1 MGFEQLAA
9 LKAKLVEQAK
19 AEKAAESAKRTKS
32 TNGTK
37 DTNGANGT
45 KGAKGTNATKGT
57 KGNRGS
63 KPPRARNAA
72 PAAPEKPVDPVVLA
86 IARLQKRFPTVFP
99 KSPAPKVPLKV
110 GIFQDMVQ
118 HAQELKLTEAELRDA
133 IRTWCRG
140 ARYWNCMVEGAA
152 RLDLAGEAVGQVTEA
167 DARRARHLQRS
178 RPATGRPQPKQ
189 TAQTVQSAEPT
200 QSAELAQAQPAQSAE
215 PSTPGNPA

>member
-37 DTNGANGT
+37 GTHDT
-45 KGAKGTNATKGT
+45 KDAKGN
-57 KGNRGS
+57 KGN

-72 PAAPEKPVDPVVLA
+72 PATPEKPVDPVVLA

-110 GIFQDMVQ
+110 GIFQDLVQ
-118 HAQELKLTEAELRDA
+118 HAPELKLTEAELRDA

-152 RLDLAGEAVGQVTEA
+152 RVDLAGEAAGQVTEA

-178 RPATGRPQPKQ
+178 RPATGKPQPKQ
-189 TAQTVQSAEPT
+189 PAQSAQSAQPT
-200 QSAELAQAQPAQSAE
+200 QSAEPAQQALPAQSAE
-215 PSTPGNPA
+215 PSTPENPA